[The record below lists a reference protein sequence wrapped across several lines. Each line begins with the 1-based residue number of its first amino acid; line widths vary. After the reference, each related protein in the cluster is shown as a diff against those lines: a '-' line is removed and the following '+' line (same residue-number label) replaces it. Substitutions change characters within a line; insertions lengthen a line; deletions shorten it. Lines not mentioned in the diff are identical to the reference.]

1 MQAIFDNSWHR
12 LALAGNAEAVNR
24 LARAA
29 LTPLYRFC
37 FYRVGGARH
46 LCEEVVQETLVRAIC
61 ELDSYQPGRAG
72 ANIFPWLT
80 GLP

>member
-1 MQAIFDNSWHR
+1 MIHASAGFAGRAVEWKNR
-12 LALAGNAEAVNR
+12 RCLAT
-24 LARAA
+24 AA

-61 ELDSYQPGRAG
+61 ELDLYQPGRAD